1 MIRPRWSALVPV
13 LALLAALTLALP
25 RAARAA
31 TPPVLEVGGPAGTR
45 SFTLAELKKL
55 RPAAGLA
62 GTLNSAGRIVK
73 PVRFAGVALADV
85 IAAAGGA
92 GGAQDVVVTAR
103 DGYRLTYT
111 REQVTKG
118 DFVAFDPATGDT
130 LADHEPLALVLAWEQ
145 GGRPLAGGDGRLR
158 SVVVG
163 AKGAALTDA
172 HLSVKDVTK
181 VTLVAAAAAG
191 PWALALEGAR
201 VETIDQAAFE
211 SGAAPGCHGATWKDA
226 PGRAWSGVP
235 LWLLVGWVDDA
246 RKHGTGAFAD
256 DLASGYEV
264 ELTGAGGASVVLPGE
279 RVARNDGLL
288 VAHRLDGAPLAGD
301 AFPLRLT
308 GPDAKEGETLGGI
321 VKLVIRRREGGGP
334 AK

>member
-1 MIRPRWSALVPV
+1 MIRPRWSV
-13 LALLAALTLALP
+13 LAVALLLPLALE
-25 RAARAA
+25 ARAA
-31 TPPVLEVGGPAGTR
+31 TAPLLEVTGPAGTKA
-45 SFTLAELKKL
+45 FTLAELKKL
-55 RPAAGLA
+55 RPAAGRA
-62 GTLNSAGRIVK
+62 GTLNTVGRIVK
-73 PVRFAGVALADV
+73 PARFAGVALADV

-92 GGAQDVVVTAR
+92 GGAQDVVLTAR

-111 REQVTKG
+111 RAQVTKG
-118 DFVAFDPATGDT
+118 EFVAFDPATGDT
-130 LADHEPLALVLAWEQ
+130 LADHEPLTLILAWEQ
-145 GGRPLAGGDGRLR
+145 DGKPLAAADGPLR
-158 SVVVG
+158 SVVVCP
-163 AKGAALTDA
+163 KGGALTDA
-172 HLSVKDVTK
+172 HLSVKDVAK

-226 PGRAWSGVP
+226 EGRAWSGIP

-256 DLASGYEV
+256 DLATGYDV
-264 ELTGAGGASVVLPGE
+264 ELTGAGGARVALPGE

-288 VAHRLDGAPLAGD
+288 VAHRLDGAPLAGA

-308 GPDAKEGETLGGI
+308 GSDAKDGDALDGI
-321 VKLVIRRREGGGP
+321 VTLAIRKREGGGP